1 MSTSTSSWINTILPL
16 PRPEYAKQPESLLTD
31 LLWHSK
37 GSNLSSIPTGN
48 GTYLDELTKLRQDKK
63 DPPTDRLIPLRARGG
78 KSSTTET
85 IPIAE
90 GTSISAT
97 IASDSASQELLRA
110 LLESILAP
118 RSRGDRSLTCVPIH
132 PDAVV
137 LQTLQGLVNKDNP
150 PDLAKAIEVVGWLG
164 GSSGQGHVASL
175 FLEAFNR
182 RSGISE
188 GLTGLLDNSF
198 PVVAQ
203 HTWSTLISR
212 AASSS
217 QRPPAWPSVS
227 SLPISVAS
235 PSALANST
243 RTPFYWFWK
252 KWSVLCNEANGWYDR
267 LPTRR
272 FVDWA
277 TCLLR
282 TGLAF
287 AYLWEANFFCQIHSV
302 IMEQSKSPGETQAMS
317 SLRSMIR
324 QGSVLATI
332 ESPQLPATKKN
343 VWNALS
349 NLLARG
355 YVARK
360 AFEDHFLEEDVPFP
374 ASPGDD
380 VEVTVEKW
388 IDSLAAS
395 GTLAKFAVPLQ
406 IGSQTANNAREF
418 VRYLLQPRS
427 SNDDSADQADFYYL
441 ARTNSRSSWFQPGPE
456 WLVVVTSLLCGRVGG
471 QCTLGMLLDD
481 LAQLGIRV
489 ERWIL
494 VGMLENAGLSVDS
507 PDADNALLIHS
518 GF

>member
-1 MSTSTSSWINTILPL
+1 MSAPTPSWINTILPL

-31 LLWHSK
+31 LLWHST
-37 GSNLSSIPTGN
+37 GSNLSSAPTGS
-48 GTYLDELTKLRQDKK
+48 GTYLDELAKLRQDKKK

-90 GTSISAT
+90 RTLVST
-97 IASDSASQELLRA
+97 EIASDSKSQKLLRA

-118 RSRGDRSLTCVPIH
+118 RSRGDRSLACVPIH
-132 PDAVV
+132 PDSAV

-164 GSSGQGHVASL
+164 GSSGQGQVASL
-175 FLEAFNR
+175 FLEAFSR
-182 RSGISE
+182 RTGISD
-188 GLTGLLDNSF
+188 GLAGLLDNIF

-203 HTWSTLISR
+203 HTWSTLTSSA
-212 AASSS
+212 AASS
-217 QRPPAWPSVS
+217 QPHPAWPGVS
-227 SLPISVAS
+227 SLPVSSAS
-235 PSALANST
+235 PSALANCS

-252 KWSVLCNEANGWYDR
+252 KWSVLCNAANGWYDR

-287 AYLWEANFFCQIHSV
+287 AYLWEANFFCQVHSV
-302 IMEQSKSPGETQAMS
+302 IMERKKSPSETSAMS
-317 SLRSMIR
+317 SLRSSITG
-324 QGSVLATI
+324 GSVLATI
-332 ESPQLPATKKN
+332 ESPQLPATKKHA
-343 VWNALS
+343 WSALS

-360 AFEDHFLEEDVPFP
+360 AFEDHLEEIPFP

-380 VEVTVEKW
+380 VEVIVEKW

-395 GTLAKFAVPLQ
+395 GSLAKFATPLQ
-406 IGSQTANNAREF
+406 IGPQTAINAREF

-427 SNDDSADQADFYYL
+427 SDDDSADQADFYYL
-441 ARTNSRSSWFQPGPE
+441 ARTNSRSFWFQPGPE
-456 WLVVVTSLLCGRVGG
+456 WLIVVTSLLCGRVGG

-494 VGMLENAGLSVDS
+494 VGMLENSGLSVDS
-507 PDADNALLIHS
+507 PDADNALLIRS